1 MIAMIKGTV
10 FAVGLDWIIIE
21 NQGIGYKVFFS
32 RPEAV
37 RLNQEVRVFTY
48 QHVREDEFSL
58 FGFLSMEEQ
67 DLFVKLI
74 SVKGLGPKTAMNM
87 LAAAT
92 YQQMVQMIEQGD
104 VAALK
109 KMPGIGAKTASQII
123 LDLKGKLVREET
135 NEGTASQAIEDALE
149 ALKALGYKQNELSG
163 LSKIMREHPDKTT
176 DEYVKLGL
184 QHLLQRKR
192 GG

>member
-10 FAVGLDWIIIE
+10 FSAGLDWLIIE

-32 RPEAV
+32 RPETV
-37 RLNQEVRVFTY
+37 RLNQEIRVYTY
-48 QHVREDEFSL
+48 QHVREDEISL
-58 FGFLSMEEQ
+58 FGFSSMEEQ
-67 DLFVKLI
+67 DLFIKLI
-74 SVKGLGPKTAMNM
+74 SVKGVGPKTAMNI
-87 LAAAT
+87 LAASGYA
-92 YQQMVQMIEQGD
+92 QMVQMIETGD

-123 LDLKGKLVREET
+123 LDLKGKLVSATEDEPKAT
-135 NEGTASQAIEDALE
+135 QAIEDALA
-149 ALKALGYKQNELSG
+149 ALKSLGYKQSELAG
-163 LSKIMREHPDKTT
+163 LTKVMKEHPEMST

-184 QHLLQRKR
+184 QTLLQRKR

>member
-21 NQGIGYKVFFS
+21 NQGIGYKVGPFS

-48 QHVREDEFSL
+48 QHVREEEFSL

-87 LAAAT
+87 LAAST
-92 YQQMVQMIEQGD
+92 YQQMVQMIEQGN

-109 KMPGIGAKTASQII
+109 KCRAS
-123 LDLKGKLVREET
+123 VRKPHRRLFW
-135 NEGTASQAIEDALE
+135 I
-149 ALKALGYKQNELSG
+149 
-163 LSKIMREHPDKTT
+163 
-176 DEYVKLGL
+176 
-184 QHLLQRKR
+184 
-192 GG
+192 

>member
-10 FAVGLDWIIIE
+10 FAVGLDWLIIE
-21 NQGIGYKVFFS
+21 NHGIGYKVFFS
-32 RPEAV
+32 RPESV
-37 RLNQEVRVFTY
+37 RLNQEVRLFTY
-48 QHVREDEFSL
+48 QHVREEEFSL

-67 DLFVKLI
+67 DLFIKLI

-87 LAAAT
+87 LAAAP
-92 YQQMVQMIEQGD
+92 YAQMVQMIELGD

-123 LDLKGKLVREET
+123 LDLKGKLVSEEKADSPAT
-135 NEGTASQAIEDALE
+135 QAMEDALE
-149 ALKALGYKQNELSG
+149 ALKALGYKQSELSG
-163 LSKIMREHPDKTT
+163 LTKMMREHPDKTS

-184 QHLLQRKR
+184 QLLLKRKR

>member
-10 FAVGLDWIIIE
+10 FSAGLDWIIIE

-32 RPEAV
+32 RPETV
-37 RLNQEVRVFTY
+37 RLNQEIRIFTY
-48 QHVREDEFSL
+48 QHVREDDISL
-58 FGFLSMEEQ
+58 FGFLTMEEQ
-67 DLFVKLI
+67 DLFIKLI
-74 SVKGLGPKTAMNM
+74 SVKGVGPKTAMNI
-87 LAAAT
+87 LAASGYA
-92 YQQMVQMIEQGD
+92 QMVQMIETGD

-123 LDLKGKLVREET
+123 LDLKGKLVSAAEDEPKS
-135 NEGTASQAIEDALE
+135 SQAIEDALA
-149 ALKALGYKQNELSG
+149 ALKSLGYKQSELAG
-163 LSKIMREHPDKTT
+163 LSKLMKEHPEMST

-184 QHLLQRKR
+184 QTLLQRKR